1 MDTKTVVALIA
12 VAAVALQVAVS
23 YLLSRQNDNDLRR
36 NIDRDIDLIRALR
49 PGSDEV
55 AELEGHVRTS
65 IGNLVARDQR
75 GKHLRAT
82 LSTLSSLQIL
92 ILAIWALTLWR
103 ERGIPRALQ
112 PVFDVAYWPL
122 MLGTLGYAAWAI
134 WRIVWSRRGAVLPAK
149 LARVDLRGR
158 WRQLRTWNSNRK
170 TARLESRV
178 AEARRQFAALRDYE
192 RHIMA
197 LVLSNKD
204 VIIERSGQA
213 SWNQMMARN
222 EEFEQKAAEFEEQF
236 PADEP
241 APGVAE

>member
-1 MDTKTVVALIA
+1 MDTKTALIA

-23 YLLSRQNDNDLRR
+23 YVLSRQNDNDLRR
-36 NIDRDIDLIRALR
+36 NIGRDIELIRALR

-55 AELEGHVRTS
+55 AALEGHLRNS
-65 IGNLVARDQR
+65 IADLVARDQR
-75 GKHLRAT
+75 GKRLPAT

-92 ILAIWALTLWR
+92 ILGIWALTLWR
-103 ERGIPRALQ
+103 ERGIPRAVQ
-112 PVFDVAYWPL
+112 PVFDIAYWPL
-122 MLGTLGYAAWAI
+122 MVATLAYAAWGI
-134 WRIVWSRRGAVLPAK
+134 GHIVWSRCGVLLPVK
-149 LARVDLRGR
+149 LGRVDARAR
-158 WRQLRTWNSNRK
+158 WLQLRTWNSNRK

-222 EEFEQKAAEFEEQF
+222 DEFEQKAAEFEEQF

-241 APGVAE
+241 PPGVVE

>member
-1 MDTKTVVALIA
+1 VDTKTVVALIA

-23 YLLSRQNDNDLRR
+23 YLLSRQNNNDLRT
-36 NIDRDIDLIRALR
+36 NIGRDLDLIRALR

-55 AELEGHVRTS
+55 AELEGHVRSS
-65 IGNLVARDQR
+65 IAELVARDQR
-75 GKHLRAT
+75 RKQLPAT

-92 ILAIWALTLWR
+92 ILALWALTLWR
-103 ERGIPRALQ
+103 ERGILGLLQ

-122 MLGTLGYAAWAI
+122 LVGTLGYAAWGIWQIVRSRCGAI
-134 WRIVWSRRGAVLPAK
+134 VPAK
-149 LARVDLRGR
+149 FGRVDVRAR
-158 WRQLRTWNSNRK
+158 WLQLRTWNSSRK
-170 TARLESRV
+170 TAKLESRV

-204 VIIERSGQA
+204 VIIERSGHA
-213 SWNQMMARN
+213 SWNEMMARN
-222 EEFEQKAAEFEEQF
+222 EEFEHKAAEFEEQF

-241 APGVAE
+241 ARGVAE

>member
-1 MDTKTVVALIA
+1 VDTKTVVALIA

-23 YLLSRQNDNDLRR
+23 YLFSRQNDNDLRR

-55 AELEGHVRTS
+55 AGLEGHVRNS
-65 IGNLVARDQR
+65 IADLVAGDQR
-75 GKHLRAT
+75 RKHLRAT

-92 ILAIWALTLWR
+92 VLAVWALTLWR
-103 ERGIPRALQ
+103 ERGIPRLLQ

-122 MLGTLGYAAWAI
+122 MLGTLGYAAWGIAH
-134 WRIVWSRRGAVLPAK
+134 IVWSRCGTLLPPK
-149 LARVDLRGR
+149 LGRVDVRAR
-158 WRQLRTWNSNRK
+158 WLQLRTWNSNRR
-170 TARLESRV
+170 TAKLESRV

-222 EEFEQKAAEFEEQF
+222 DEFEQKAAEFEEQF

-241 APGVAE
+241 APGVAG

>member
-36 NIDRDIDLIRALR
+36 NINRDIDLIRALR
-49 PGSDEV
+49 PGSHEV
-55 AELEGHVRTS
+55 AELEGHVRNS
-65 IGNLVARDQR
+65 VADLVTGDQR
-75 GKHLRAT
+75 GKQLRAT

-122 MLGTLGYAAWAI
+122 MLGTLGYAAWGIA
-134 WRIVWSRRGAVLPAK
+134 RIVWSRCGALRPTK
-149 LARVDLRGR
+149 LGRVDVRER
-158 WRQLRTWNSNRK
+158 WLQLRTWNSNRR

-222 EEFEQKAAEFEEQF
+222 DEFEQKAAEFEEQF
-236 PADEP
+236 PADQP